1 MADKKKILLIDDE
14 IGFTNMMK
22 LYLEKA
28 GNYEVRTENMP
39 FQAVSA
45 ALEFKPDMIFLD
57 VIMPGLDGGDIAGA
71 IKQDKDLK
79 NVPLVFLTAIAQ
91 DSSMDKIEGLIG
103 GREFLPKP
111 VSGEQILDCIKKH
124 LD

>member
-91 DSSMDKIEGLIG
+91 DSSADKIRGLIG
-103 GREFLPKP
+103 CREFLPKP
-111 VSGEQILDCIKKH
+111 VSGEQILECIKKH